1 MLDPK
6 LAELC
11 TNRFSLKQGSGSF
24 LCMAKL
30 PFRYAATGVLGDDTE
45 RTVLKLQDPNSCPQ
59 LCGTSL
65 GNYSVSMI
73 VVTQNVW
80 HGLSWMSQNKPQTCF
95 SQPLQQLL
103 TCSPCV
109 AIVTCMQI
117 SFMSLILIQTSPP
130 GHQTRGTQ
138 TTAPDCV
145 TSQTHWRSHLG
156 PQVLSSSPG
165 HSVANT
171 PVHPDIR
178 YLKCLHGSVTSGN
191 VDLES
196 SGSVVE
202 CQTGYPQSFKKWGY
216 TPSHQTRPWARI
228 NQIKCTWY
236 WRIRSSSED
245 GTTTNKLSVGLVM
258 SHNLIHL
265 TSRN

>member
-1 MLDPK
+1 
-6 LAELC
+6 
-11 TNRFSLKQGSGSF
+11 
-24 LCMAKL
+24 MAKL

-45 RTVLKLQDPNSCPQ
+45 TAVLKLQDPDLCPQ

-65 GNYSVSMI
+65 SNYSVSII
-73 VVTQNVW
+73 VITQNVW
-80 HGLSWMSQNKPQTCF
+80 HGLNWMSQNKPQTCV

-165 HSVANT
+165 HSAANT
-171 PVHPDIR
+171 PVHLDIA
-178 YLKCLHGSVTSGN
+178 SVYM
-191 VDLES
+191 D
-196 SGSVVE
+196 
-202 CQTGYPQSFKKWGY
+202 QSQMVTEILSQVGQLW
-216 TPSHQTRPWARI
+216 SAR
-228 NQIKCTWY
+228 QIICKVQ
-236 WRIRSSSED
+236 
-245 GTTTNKLSVGLVM
+245 KVG
-258 SHNLIHL
+258 IH
-265 TSRN
+265 TKSPN